1 MLLTAQRVRSPH
13 GDVGINRYAW
23 RHPDGAQIDDL
34 DIAASQGE
42 LTQRVYEVA
51 PGNNTV
57 LSFLDVYAPDDTN
70 MSDVVDWLAG
80 VARGPEPE
88 RFPYVLGEGSFMLRF
103 GLGFGLVATWR
114 DELRHLA
121 GSALLLASDVAE
133 PRATA

>member
-23 RHPDGAQIDDL
+23 RHAGSVQVEDL
-34 DIAASQGE
+34 DIATSRGE
-42 LTQRVYEVA
+42 LVHRSYEVA

-57 LSFLDVYAPDDTN
+57 LSFLDVYTPDDTN
-70 MSDVVDWLAG
+70 MSDVVDWLAR
-80 VARGPEPE
+80 VARGPEPKQ
-88 RFPYVLGEGSFMLRF
+88 FPCVIRQGGLVLRF
-103 GLGFGLVATWR
+103 GLGFGLMATWR

-133 PRATA
+133 QGATA